1 MDQNIKRNIVKVLLF
16 AGVGW
21 ISYKLIKGFAAGKS
35 STQIVKETFKP
46 VETAVAETKK
56 VFKKFLKGSPEAKAH
71 MAKMRSMNKTPY
83 GQGKMA
89 KITAARKAKQAEKK
103 ARAAEKKAK
112 KVQPEKV
119 EKVMEEFKE
128 GTLKTSAG
136 ETVTDQ
142 KQAVAIAM
150 SEAGLSKKE

>member
-1 MDQNIKRNIVKVLLF
+1 
-16 AGVGW
+16 
-21 ISYKLIKGFAAGKS
+21 
-35 STQIVKETFKP
+35 
-46 VETAVAETKK
+46 
-56 VFKKFLKGSPEAKAH
+56 
-71 MAKMRSMNKTPY
+71 MRSMNKTPY

-89 KITAARKAKQAEKK
+89 KTTAARKAKQAEKK

-119 EKVMEEFKE
+119 EKVMEEFKA
-128 GTLKTSAG
+128 GDLKTSAG
-136 ETVTDQ
+136 ETVTEQ